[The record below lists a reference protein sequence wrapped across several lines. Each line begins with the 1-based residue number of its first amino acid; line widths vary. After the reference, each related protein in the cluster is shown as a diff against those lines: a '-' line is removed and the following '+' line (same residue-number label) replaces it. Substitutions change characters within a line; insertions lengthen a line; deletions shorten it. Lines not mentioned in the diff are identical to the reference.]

1 LQNVT
6 ESGNKKVL
14 MADQKSWFRLR
25 ASEPRSPFWWLR
37 WVPAI
42 VLIILTL
49 EFIYIVGS
57 VALVPVL
64 ASFALAYLLNPLVQ
78 RLEKAGLAR
87 SVATVCTLLLLALS
101 LITIL
106 TFVIPSL
113 LEQGAEA
120 GQKILRECTPERA
133 AQQRAWLRRY
143 SPLLD
148 RIAGARIEQV
158 LRNPAEALGS
168 PALWAVGGLSGFFA
182 TAVASLDL
190 LLVPFFVYYILRD
203 FRTWRHELEELIPPR
218 FRDTFS
224 RLFDEVGRILATYV
238 RGQLLIA
245 LIMVGLYSLG
255 FAALRVPAW
264 AGIALLAGLLNIVP
278 YVGTALGLIL
288 AAAFMLADGGG
299 VWRSAGVAGVFTAV
313 QMIEGYLLTPYII
326 GTRLSLHPMAVFL
339 GLLIGGKL
347 FGLLGLIL
355 AVPTIAIG
363 KVFFM
368 FLRELYKGSY
378 FYHAGDIH
386 PAQAP
391 SEVLEEQ
398 LAEAANTVLAESD
411 SAQSGDALLTPK
423 LQEDAT

>member
-1 LQNVT
+1 
-6 ESGNKKVL
+6 
-14 MADQKSWFRLR
+14 MAVQDNRFKPQTT
-25 ASEPRSPFWWLR
+25 EPRSPFWWLR

-42 VLIILTL
+42 VLVFLILKL
-49 EFIYIVGS
+49 IYIVGS

-64 ASFALAYLLNPLVQ
+64 ASFALAYMLNPLVQ
-78 RLEKAGLAR
+78 GLGKRGLAR
-87 SVATVCTLLLLALS
+87 SVATLSTLLLVTLI

-106 TFVIPSL
+106 TFVIPGL
-113 LEQGAEA
+113 LEQGAVA
-120 GQKILRECTPERA
+120 GQKILREFTPENA
-133 AQQRAWLRRY
+133 ARQRAWLRHY
-143 SPLLD
+143 SPVLD

-158 LRNPAEALGS
+158 LRNPVETLGS

-182 TAVASLDL
+182 TALASLDL

-203 FRTWRHELEELIPPR
+203 FAAWRNEGEDLIPPR

-224 RLFDEVGRILATYV
+224 RLFDEVGRILETYV

-245 LIMVGLYSLG
+245 LIMGVLYSLG
-255 FAALRVPAW
+255 FAALSVPAW

-278 YVGTALGLIL
+278 YVGTILGLIL
-288 AAAFMLADGGG
+288 AVAFTLADGAGM
-299 VWRSAGVAGVFTAV
+299 WRIAGVVGVFAAV
-313 QMIEGYLLTPYII
+313 QMIEGYLITPHIT

-355 AVPTIAIG
+355 AVPTIAIA

-368 FLRELYKGSY
+368 FLRELYKGSH

-386 PAQAP
+386 PAEAP
-391 SEVLEEQ
+391 SEVLEER
-398 LAEAANTVLAESD
+398 LAEAADTVLAEQA
-411 SAQSGDALLTPK
+411 SAQSDDELLAPK
-423 LQEDAT
+423 LQTNTT